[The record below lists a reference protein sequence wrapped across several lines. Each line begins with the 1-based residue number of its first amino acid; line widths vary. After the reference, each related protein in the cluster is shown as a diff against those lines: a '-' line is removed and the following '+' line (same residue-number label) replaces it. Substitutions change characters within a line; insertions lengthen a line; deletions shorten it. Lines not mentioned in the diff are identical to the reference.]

1 MNARLGKLAGAA
13 ICAQDVERAYTNAN
27 GLFFSNLT
35 VTLTK
40 PQLLAFLGGVVDAG
54 GLATVGDASVLDR
67 LRSYLDAPVG
77 SFPIVTP

>member
-1 MNARLGKLAGAA
+1 
-13 ICAQDVERAYTNAN
+13 
-27 GLFFSNLT
+27 
-35 VTLTK
+35 
-40 PQLLAFLGGVVDAG
+40 VVDAG